1 MKKNNKLELVKI
13 RNNIDIIDNKILKLL
28 NQRASFAKKTTKFKP
43 NNIYDP
49 KREKEVLNNLSRIK
63 QTTYPTNR
71 LSKYMGKYFQLVGR
85 FKPQSRFHI

>member
-49 KREKEVLNNLSRIK
+49 KREKEVLNNLSKNKSDHLSDQSIK
-63 QTTYPTNR
+63 QIYGEI
-71 LSKYMGKYFQLVGR
+71 LSA
-85 FKPQSRFHI
+85 